1 MTIYTKHSIISAS
14 NRTKESESMAYQNHK
29 ESTRRAIAKY
39 DAKTYKKITLRLR
52 YDEDA
57 DIINSLEEATNNG
70 MKAREWL
77 RSLYGGKDGK

>member
-1 MTIYTKHSIISAS
+1 
-14 NRTKESESMAYQNHK
+14 MAYQNYK